1 MKRSSRSAHSGGV
14 LQLFVSDIR
23 CSYLTDAAARSFV
36 HSLARPRTAPPL
48 MEDPTAEQKAIWER
62 YRYLCSL
69 TLTFF
74 LCIALD

>member
-1 MKRSSRSAHSGGV
+1 
-14 LQLFVSDIR
+14 
-23 CSYLTDAAARSFV
+23 
-36 HSLARPRTAPPL
+36 